1 MTACRL
7 ILSLAARASSS
18 RNMPSVKST
27 LTRLTGRTTVNL
39 LVKYAEMS
47 FPCDAMSAISSA
59 VGAPG
64 LTLDVLGIDTFFLFG
79 RLPGCDQVI
88 VLALGIV
95 PDFEDDGTQQTA
107 APTDCTKLFRIIV
120 LLVNL
125 YHADARC
132 RANESWSSIRQQT
145 KTVDITF

>member
-7 ILSLAARASSS
+7 IFSLAARASSS
-18 RNMPSVKST
+18 RNMPAVKST

-39 LVKYAEMS
+39 LVKYAEIS
-47 FPCDAMSAISSA
+47 SPRDAMSAISSA

-64 LTLDVLGIDTFFLFG
+64 LALDVLGINLFFLLG
-79 RLPGCDQVI
+79 RLPRCDQVI

-95 PDFEDDGTQQTA
+95 PDFEDNGTQQTA

-120 LLVNL
+120 LLV
-125 YHADARC
+125 D
-132 RANESWSSIRQQT
+132 
-145 KTVDITF
+145 